1 MAEQNNKNED
11 LENIISLFSQELQV
25 INMGLASFAENL
37 RENNVTVVD
46 LDWSPPAGGDEELI
60 SILDSISD

>member
-1 MAEQNNKNED
+1 MASNNKNKKQ
-11 LENIISLFSQELQV
+11 ENIISLFSQELQV
-25 INMGLASFAENL
+25 INMGLESFAENL
-37 RENNVTVVD
+37 QENDVNVID